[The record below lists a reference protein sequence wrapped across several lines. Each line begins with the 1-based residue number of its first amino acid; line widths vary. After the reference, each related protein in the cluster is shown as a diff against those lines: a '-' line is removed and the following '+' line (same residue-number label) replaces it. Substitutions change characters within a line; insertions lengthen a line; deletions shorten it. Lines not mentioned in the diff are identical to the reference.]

1 MTAKRCQPLPSS
13 PSRVSFS
20 INCLMLLALALSTSA
35 SSTLETSAMQ
45 YNVFV
50 RVNEVVYLDI
60 VLRLLGR
67 LSVGTRVTSA

>member
-1 MTAKRCQPLPSS
+1 
-13 PSRVSFS
+13 
-20 INCLMLLALALSTSA
+20 
-35 SSTLETSAMQ
+35 MQ

-50 RVNEVVYLDI
+50 KVNEVVYLDI